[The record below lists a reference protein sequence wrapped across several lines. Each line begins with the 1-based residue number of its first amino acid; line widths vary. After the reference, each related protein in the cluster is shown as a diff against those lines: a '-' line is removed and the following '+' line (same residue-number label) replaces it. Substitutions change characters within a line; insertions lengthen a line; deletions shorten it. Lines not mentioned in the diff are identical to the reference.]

1 MLTQEK
7 KNMSVMRVGSR
18 GRAVSKMK
26 IFVEIVKETF
36 KNSHK

>member
-1 MLTQEK
+1 
-7 KNMSVMRVGSR
+7 MRVGWR
-18 GRAVSKMK
+18 GPAVSKMK